1 MTATSEQFK
10 DKLEQI
16 RRNLQTVIVGKDA
29 ELDLFLVGLLSG
41 GHLLLEDIPGVGK
54 TTLAKALARCVGG
67 TLSRLQ
73 FTPDLLPTD
82 IVGVSV
88 YNPKDG
94 EFRFQP
100 GPIFCHVLLADE
112 INRASPRTQSALLE
126 AMGERQ
132 VTVDGSSRSL
142 DEPFFVIATQNPIDS
157 HGTYPLPEAQLDR
170 FTMRLRLGYPPLE
183 EEKRILLGQGGH
195 TRLESLEVV
204 VSPEELVGMQRYV
217 AALPVDESVLD
228 YLLAVVEATRH
239 HGAVRL
245 GVSPRGTL
253 ACLAAAR
260 AHALLDQRDFVTPHD
275 IKAIAGPAMAHRIIL
290 RTEAKYAGTLTQHVV
305 EDVLSQV
312 EVPR

>member
-1 MTATSEQFK
+1 MTATSELFK
-10 DKLEQI
+10 DKLEKI
-16 RRNLQTVIVGKDA
+16 RQNIQDVIVGKND
-29 ELDLFLVGLLSG
+29 EIDLFLVGLLSG
-41 GHLLLEDIPGVGK
+41 GHVLLEDIPGVGK

-94 EFRFQP
+94 EFRFQA
-100 GPIFCHVLLADE
+100 GPIFCHILLADE

-132 VTVDGSSRSL
+132 VTVDGSSRML
-142 DEPFFVIATQNPIDS
+142 DQPFFVIATQNPIES

-170 FTMRLRLGYPPLE
+170 FTMRLSLGYPPLD
-183 EEKRILLGQGGH
+183 EEKRILMGLGGH
-195 TRLESLEVV
+195 SRLESLDVV
-204 VSPEELVGMQRYV
+204 VSPDELVGMQKYV
-217 AALPVDESVLD
+217 ADLPVEESVLD
-228 YLLAVVEATRH
+228 YLLAVVEATRN

-260 AHALLDQRDFVTPHD
+260 AHALLNHRDFVTPHD
-275 IKAIAGPAMAHRIIL
+275 IKSIAGPTMAHRIIL
-290 RTEAKYAGTLTQHVV
+290 RTEAKYAGTLAQHVV